1 MRNEKVV
8 EPSQQSKIG
17 ALDSLSGAH
26 ISTEW
31 ITELKNHVYR
41 PRQINWWCLDGV

>member
-26 ISTEW
+26 N
-31 ITELKNHVYR
+31 ITEAITESKDHVYR
-41 PRQINWWCLDGV
+41 PGQVN

>member
-1 MRNEKVV
+1 MV

-17 ALDSLSGAH
+17 ALDSLNGTH
-26 ISTEW
+26 IPIEW

-41 PRQINWWCLDGV
+41 PRQIN